1 MKPVSVDV
9 LLALAVLTEVVC
21 VVGLLA
27 SATVFDRLHFSG
39 ATTAVAPFL
48 ILAALVV
55 EHGVEDPTW
64 NGIFDAVALL
74 VLNAAVTHATAR
86 VARQRESRDVEL

>member
-1 MKPVSVDV
+1 VKPVSVDV
-9 LLALAVLTEVVC
+9 LLALAVLSELVC
-21 VVGLLA
+21 VAGILA

-39 ATTAVAPFL
+39 STTALAPFL
-48 ILAALVV
+48 LLAALVV

-64 NGIFDAVALL
+64 NGIFDALALL

-86 VARQRESRDVEL
+86 VARQREARDVEL